1 MPKRWLSLALGAI
14 GATALLAMLAA
25 AACSSSVDV
34 SKTVPKNASA
44 IPTDVVTKVP
54 KSVGGVEGGPDE
66 VMPGPA
72 SKYSPSLS
80 ELPGSY
86 TVNVPSTFTDNI
98 STFAS
103 SYLFKSAQQ
112 GQDLAVE
119 WGILDGFKAAYDPD
133 GLEAG
138 VLLGRYYINVE
149 TYYFEKTSGAHA
161 AFQYM
166 DSFFAGV
173 AGSEKQVAKGLGNES
188 GGYKIIQGT
197 VGTSSEPKAYY
208 RFIFRRGNVIG
219 VTQVTGADK
228 YISVDNARDVAVI
241 MDDRMLGTRQ
251 ATEPTPIP
259 TPKILIPPTPVPT
272 GAGGN

>member
-1 MPKRWLSLALGAI
+1 MLKRWPSLALASI
-14 GATALLAMLAA
+14 GVAALVAVLAA
-25 AACSSSVDV
+25 AACSDSVDV
-34 SKTVPKNASA
+34 SKTVPKDGSVS
-44 IPTDVVTKVP
+44 PSSDVTKIP
-54 KSVGGVEGGPDE
+54 KSTGGVEGGPDV

-72 SKYSPSLS
+72 SKYSPSRS

-98 STFAS
+98 STFSS
-103 SYLFKSAQQ
+103 SYLFTSAQQ
-112 GQDLAVE
+112 GHDLAVE

-149 TYYFEKTSGAHA
+149 TYYFEQTSGAHA

-166 DSFFAGV
+166 DKFYAGV
-173 AGSEKQVAKGLGNES
+173 TGSEKQVAKGLGNES
-188 GGYKIIQGT
+188 AGYKMIQGT
-197 VGTSSEPKAYY
+197 VSASDEPKAYY

-228 YISVDNARDVAVI
+228 YISIDNARNVAVI

-259 TPKILIPPTPVPT
+259 TPKVQIPPTPEPT
-272 GAGGN
+272 KAGGG